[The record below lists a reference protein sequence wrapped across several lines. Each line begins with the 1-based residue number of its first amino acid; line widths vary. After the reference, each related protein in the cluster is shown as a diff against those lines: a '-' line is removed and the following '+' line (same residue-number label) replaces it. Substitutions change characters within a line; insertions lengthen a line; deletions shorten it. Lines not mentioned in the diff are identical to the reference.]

1 MKRTPLAHSIQPA
14 PLSEATLFVSS
25 MWIFHSM
32 NKQNISAE
40 SKYEGKAK
48 RPVAFTRLLTMLGPV
63 MSRKFD
69 PSVAYCKLRKTDM
82 ALENTFIYKKPGTFE
97 MTNHVSL
104 FQKLKLKY
112 RPVLSIMQS
121 MPFLTV
127 LETKTPCMFLLEGIS
142 PRLSSRPAWGS
153 NLNVFFP
160 LNNAN

>member
-1 MKRTPLAHSIQPA
+1 
-14 PLSEATLFVSS
+14 
-25 MWIFHSM
+25 M

-104 FQKLKLKY
+104 FQKLKIKY
-112 RPVLSIMQS
+112 PRSVLPVLLKHALPNRSRNQNVLYV
-121 MPFLTV
+121 PFGGDQ
-127 LETKTPCMFLLEGIS
+127 F
-142 PRLSSRPAWGS
+142 
-153 NLNVFFP
+153 
-160 LNNAN
+160 